1 MTERTGNLSTGE
13 RVASAAFGAAL
24 TLLATQR
31 RHPLLQVVAGIV
43 GVGLLTRAAAGHCG
57 VKAAVQGH
65 SSLEEGLRAQWDHL
79 TGSACAAREGSP
91 GSPRYESRSDAVD
104 EAVSESFPASDPP
117 ASRLPDEP
125 PSNAEAKWDAARRA
139 GRT

>member
-1 MTERTGNLSTGE
+1 MTERSGNLSTGE

-24 TLLATQR
+24 TVLATQR
-31 RHPLLQVVAGIV
+31 RNPLLQAIAGIV

-57 VKAAVQGH
+57 VKAAAQGH
-65 SSLEEGLRAQWDHL
+65 CSLEEGIRAQWDHL
-79 TGSACAAREGSP
+79 TRSDSALREGSP
-91 GSPRYESRSDAVD
+91 GSPRYASRSDAVD

-125 PSNAEAKWDAARRA
+125 PSNAEAKWDAAKRA
-139 GRT
+139 GQT